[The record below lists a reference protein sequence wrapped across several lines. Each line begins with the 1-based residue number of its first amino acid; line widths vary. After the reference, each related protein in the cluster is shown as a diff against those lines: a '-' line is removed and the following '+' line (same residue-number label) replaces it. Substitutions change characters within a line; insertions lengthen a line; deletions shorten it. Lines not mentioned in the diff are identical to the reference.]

1 MEKKRTESSKI
12 KWAAIKMGLGIS
24 TGIIIGLAAKNIA
37 MGFVIGIVIGGISI
51 VINKLI
57 KNAK

>member
-1 MEKKRTESSKI
+1 MEKEITINSKT
-12 KWAAIKMGLGIS
+12 KVAAIKMGLGIAL
-24 TGIIIGLAAKNIA
+24 GIIIGLVSQNIA
-37 MGFVIGIVIGGISI
+37 IGLVIGIVIGGISI